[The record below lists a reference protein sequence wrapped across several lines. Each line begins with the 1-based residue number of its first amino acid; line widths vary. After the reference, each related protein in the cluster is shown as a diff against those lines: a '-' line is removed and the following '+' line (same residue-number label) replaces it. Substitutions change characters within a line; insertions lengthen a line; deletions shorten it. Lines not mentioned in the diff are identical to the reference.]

1 MENNSI
7 QLPASF
13 TRDLSEAELANVS
26 GAWSLFGVVA
36 GTAATV
42 GGVAGLLAP
51 EPTGLTKVAGWSAIT
66 GGVATIGQ

>member
-13 TRDLSEAELANVS
+13 THDLSEAELANVS

-36 GTAATV
+36 VTAATV
-42 GGVAGLLAP
+42 GGVAGLLLP
-51 EPTGLTKVAGWSAIT
+51 SPQV
-66 GGVATIGQ
+66 